1 MPTKPTD
8 GVNTKAIENAWK
20 NVGSSITNGVKNIVS
35 GYKEAGEDLAEL
47 FGDEL
52 GTFHDGISEIMNRPV
67 EIMGVGALSGETNTV
82 TTDNN
87 TSPVESASKGLT
99 TLTSIIQ
106 TLGDVGQAVAYALQ
120 SNFIGLILM
129 LIAKLVSALEGSSEK
144 FSAFMDSIGNIMS
157 IVADIIKPLVEDL
170 IQPFLNGMKNLGTI
184 IGYLLSPLMELAN
197 AILIPILDLL
207 TQSLDFIAPI
217 VKIVGTL
224 LKLFIQLSPILNIF
238 TALMK
243 ILGDVL
249 KAVYNYILVPVVNF
263 LLKIITAIGNFF
275 IKMYNG
281 VVGVLN
287 SIEIFGWHPFNFSKK
302 NELDYDSMSL
312 KKIDDY
318 STYEGN
324 GESGG
329 SSGSSGG
336 SASYTAQRDT
346 YVNIY
351 FDNSLVGVE
360 NVEALAVLLGR
371 EIRRAEAKNLI

>member
-1 MPTKPTD
+1 
-8 GVNTKAIENAWK
+8 
-20 NVGSSITNGVKNIVS
+20 
-35 GYKEAGEDLAEL
+35 
-47 FGDEL
+47 
-52 GTFHDGISEIMNRPV
+52 
-67 EIMGVGALSGETNTV
+67 
-82 TTDNN
+82 
-87 TSPVESASKGLT
+87 
-99 TLTSIIQ
+99 
-106 TLGDVGQAVAYALQ
+106 
-120 SNFIGLILM
+120 
-129 LIAKLVSALEGSSEK
+129 
-144 FSAFMDSIGNIMS
+144 
-157 IVADIIKPLVEDL
+157 
-170 IQPFLNGMKNLGTI
+170 MKNLGTI

-249 KAVYNYILVPVVNF
+249 KAVYNYILVPVVNGGG
-263 LLKIITAIGNFF
+263 TRGPSIGNWGTRR
-275 IKMYNG
+275 YNRF
-281 VVGVLN
+281 VGVLN

-324 GESGG
+324 GESGSG
-329 SSGSSGG
+329 SGSSGG

>member
-1 MPTKPTD
+1 
-8 GVNTKAIENAWK
+8 
-20 NVGSSITNGVKNIVS
+20 
-35 GYKEAGEDLAEL
+35 
-47 FGDEL
+47 
-52 GTFHDGISEIMNRPV
+52 MNRPV

-144 FSAFMDSIGNIMS
+144 FSAFMDSIGNIMA

-324 GESGG
+324 GESGS

>member
-1 MPTKPTD
+1 M
-8 GVNTKAIENAWK
+8 
-20 NVGSSITNGVKNIVS
+20 
-35 GYKEAGEDLAEL
+35 
-47 FGDEL
+47 
-52 GTFHDGISEIMNRPV
+52 
-67 EIMGVGALSGETNTV
+67 
-82 TTDNN
+82 
-87 TSPVESASKGLT
+87 
-99 TLTSIIQ
+99 
-106 TLGDVGQAVAYALQ
+106 
-120 SNFIGLILM
+120 
-129 LIAKLVSALEGSSEK
+129 
-144 FSAFMDSIGNIMS
+144 
-157 IVADIIKPLVEDL
+157 VEDL